1 MSRRASGLR
10 AWALQRATAVYL
22 AGFALYLVIHALT
35 QPPADYAAWQAWVAR
50 PWVNLGLLLLV
61 PALLIHAWVGMRDLL
76 IDYVRVTWARVLLL
90 ALLAFGLIASGL
102 WAVQALI
109 LARMG

>member
-1 MSRRASGLR
+1 
-10 AWALQRATAVYL
+10 VYL

-61 PALLIHAWVGMRDLL
+61 PALLIHVWVGMRDLL